1 MCFFRESPE
10 WDVKQHKNVAV
21 CRLRTANGQ
30 EIEERAENRRKAKYL
45 ACQRAVEQMKTR
57 RSSEDF

>member
-1 MCFFRESPE
+1 MKR
-10 WDVKQHKNVAV
+10 HKNLAV
-21 CRLRTANGQ
+21 CRLHTADGE

-57 RSSEDF
+57 RLSEDF